1 MLMKRLD
8 LIAFAAILS
17 AGIAAAHGG
26 VQNAAVKARMDA
38 MSGIGADM
46 KILGL
51 MAKGTTPFDA
61 DVARA
66 TATTIASHAAATPE
80 LFEAEESDSK
90 SEAKPAI
97 WANFDDFSSKAE
109 ELEVVALGLPTSI
122 ASFDDLGP
130 AMANL
135 GTTCKSCH
143 AVYRQS
149 ER

>member
-1 MLMKRLD
+1 MKRLY
-8 LIAFAAILS
+8 LSAFAAILS
-17 AGIAAAHGG
+17 AGNAAAHNG

-38 MSGIGADM
+38 MSGTVADM

-66 TATTIASHAAATPE
+66 ATTITSHAAATPE
-80 LFEAEESDSK
+80 LFEAEESDPK

-109 ELEVVALGLPTSI
+109 ELEAVALGLSTSI

-130 AMANL
+130 AMPNL